1 MLHQNQKTP
10 PVWPAVYH
18 PDSSGPVKW
27 RKADEESSPL
37 SSFVP
42 SLPPDQRLR
51 DLRDQTYDGLYLKGV
66 DFSGADM
73 RGANLSDVYADGC
86 RFCDANFVDVCCAD
100 SLFVNC
106 DFSGARFG
114 VVMLAGAQ
122 FIGCRFAG
130 VSALS
135 LPWVD
140 CTVRDKNIYK
150 AKDGEDVLFDDPPV
164 VMVGLRDHI
173 AWVSGHMI
181 VNNIVQNT
189 ITE

>member
-10 PVWPAVYH
+10 PVWLADDH
-18 PDSSGPVKW
+18 LDLHDSAKESKESG
-27 RKADEESSPL
+27 RFSSPP
-37 SSFVP
+37 SFIP
-42 SLPPDQRLR
+42 PLPPDQRLC

-73 RGANLSDVYADGC
+73 RGVNLSDVYADGC

-114 VVMLAGAQ
+114 SVMLAGAQ
-122 FIGCRFAG
+122 FIDCRFSG
-130 VSALS
+130 LSALS

-140 CTVRDKNIYK
+140 CLVRDQNSYRCQ
-150 AKDGEDVLFDDPPV
+150 DGKEVLFDDPPV